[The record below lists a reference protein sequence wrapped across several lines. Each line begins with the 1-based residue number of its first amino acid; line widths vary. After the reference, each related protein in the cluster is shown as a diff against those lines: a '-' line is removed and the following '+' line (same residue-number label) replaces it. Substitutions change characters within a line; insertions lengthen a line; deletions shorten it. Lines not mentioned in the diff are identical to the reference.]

1 MTELS
6 MISMLESF
14 KNYLLEAERS
24 ENTINAYLLAVR
36 QYIAVNGNDFSKL
49 KLIEY
54 KNYLKE
60 RYAVSTVNLKIQ
72 ALNRYLQFTDIPQHL
87 DCVRVHKVPSAENII
102 TLSEYYKLL
111 KGIASR
117 GNDYHYYMVRTL
129 GETGCRINELLQ
141 IKCED
146 IRKGYAEIFTKG
158 KLRRIYIPD
167 KLQSNLIE
175 YITNN
180 HLEGILFDCTRQ
192 NVYQMLKKFAR
203 RFGISEKVVYPHSFR
218 HMFAIEF
225 LKRNKDISLLSS
237 ILGHENISTTQIYLK
252 LGSDEQRVRLNQTVD
267 W

>member
-1 MTELS
+1 
-6 MISMLESF
+6 MLEKF
-14 KNYLLEAERS
+14 KQYLLEAERS
-24 ENTINAYLLAVR
+24 ENTITAYTLAVR

-54 KNYLKE
+54 KNHLRE
-60 RYAVSTVNLKIQ
+60 IYAVSTVNLKIQ
-72 ALNRYLQFTDIPQHL
+72 AINRYLQFADIPQHL
-87 DCVRVHKVPSAENII
+87 DCVRVHKIPSAENII
-102 TLSEYYKLL
+102 ILSEYYKLL
-111 KGIASR
+111 DGLSSS
-117 GNDYHYYMVRTL
+117 NDFYHYYMIRIL

-146 IRKGYAEIFTKG
+146 IRKGYAELFTKG

-167 KLQSNLIE
+167 KLQSDLIS
-175 YITNN
+175 YITDN

-192 NVYQMLKKFAR
+192 NVHQMLKKFAQ
-203 RFGISEKVVYPHSFR
+203 RFGVSEKVVYPHSFR

-252 LGSDEQRVRLNQTVD
+252 LGSDEQRIRLNQTVN

>member
-1 MTELS
+1 M
-6 MISMLESF
+6 
-14 KNYLLEAERS
+14 KNVTTIRGFRDYLVEAERS
-24 ENTINAYLLAVR
+24 ENTINAYTLAVR
-36 QYIAVNGNDFSKL
+36 QYIAINGEDFSKL

-60 RYAVSTVNLKIQ
+60 HYAISTANLKIQ
-72 ALNRYLQFTDIPQHL
+72 AINRYMQYADIPQRL
-87 DCVRVHKVPSAENII
+87 DSFKVHRVPSTENII
-102 TLSEYYKLL
+102 TLSEYYRLL
-111 KGIASR
+111 NGLYTA
-117 GNDYHYYMVRTL
+117 NDYYHYYMVRTL
-129 GETGCRINELLQ
+129 GETGCRVNELLQ
-141 IKCED
+141 IECED
-146 IRKGYAEIFTKG
+146 VRRGYAEIFTKG

-180 HLEGILFDCTRQ
+180 HLEGILFNCTRQ
-192 NVYQMLKKFAR
+192 NVFLMLKKFAKR
-203 RFGISEKVVYPHSFR
+203 YGIDENVVYPHSFR

>member
-1 MTELS
+1 
-6 MISMLESF
+6 MLESF
-14 KNYLLEAERS
+14 KNYLLEAERLQ
-24 ENTINAYLLAVR
+24 NTINAYTLAVR
-36 QYIAVNGNDFSKL
+36 QYIAINGEDFSKL

-72 ALNRYLQFTDIPQHL
+72 AINRYMQFADIPQHL

-111 KGIASR
+111 KGIASK

-146 IRKGYAEIFTKG
+146 VRRGYAELFSKG
-158 KLRRIYIPD
+158 KYRRVYIPD
-167 KLQSNLIE
+167 RLQSDLIV
-175 YITNN
+175 YITSN
-180 HLEGILFDCTRQ
+180 HLEGVLFNCTRQ
-192 NVYQMLKKFAR
+192 NVFSMLKKFAKR
-203 RFGISEKVVYPHSFR
+203 YGIDENVVYPHSFR

-225 LKRNKDISLLSS
+225 LKRNNDISLLSS

-252 LGSDEQRVRLNQTVD
+252 LGLDEQRVRLNQTVD

>member
-1 MTELS
+1 
-6 MISMLESF
+6 MLESF

-24 ENTINAYLLAVR
+24 ENTINAYILAVR
-36 QYIAVNGNDFSKL
+36 QYIVINGEVFSKL

-72 ALNRYLQFTDIPQHL
+72 AINRYMQFADIPQHL

-102 TLSEYYKLL
+102 TLSEYYRLL
-111 KGIASR
+111 DGLSSS
-117 GNDYHYYMVRTL
+117 NDFYHYYMVRTL

-167 KLQSNLIE
+167 KLQSNLIS
-175 YITNN
+175 YITEN
-180 HLEGILFDCTRQ
+180 HLEGIIFNCTRQ
-192 NVYQMLKKFAR
+192 NVHQILKKSAK
-203 RFGISEKVVYPHSFR
+203 RFGVSEKVVYPHSFR

>member
-1 MTELS
+1 
-6 MISMLESF
+6 MLESF

-24 ENTINAYLLAVR
+24 ENTINAYILAVR
-36 QYIAVNGNDFSKL
+36 QYIVINGEVFSKL

-60 RYAVSTVNLKIQ
+60 RYAVNTVNLKIQ
-72 ALNRYLQFTDIPQHL
+72 AINRYMQFADIPQYL

-111 KGIASR
+111 NGLSSS
-117 GNDYHYYMVRTL
+117 NDFYHYFMLRTL

-158 KLRRIYIPD
+158 KLRRIYIPN
-167 KLQSNLIE
+167 KLQSNLIS
-175 YITNN
+175 YITENR
-180 HLEGILFDCTRQ
+180 LEGILFNCTRQ
-192 NVYQMLKKFAR
+192 NVHQMLKKFAK
-203 RFGISEKVVYPHSFR
+203 RFGVSEKVVYPHSFR

-252 LGSDEQRVRLNQTVD
+252 LGSDEQRIRLNQTVD

>member
-1 MTELS
+1 MT
-6 MISMLESF
+6 SMLENF
-14 KNYLLEAERS
+14 KQYLLEAERS
-24 ENTINAYLLAVR
+24 ENTITAYLLAIR

-54 KNYLKE
+54 KNHLKE
-60 RYAVSTVNLKIQ
+60 VYAVSTVNLKIQ
-72 ALNRYLQFTDIPQHL
+72 AINRYLQFADIPQHL

-111 KGIASR
+111 DGLSSS
-117 GNDYHYYMVRTL
+117 NDLYHYYMIRTL

-146 IRKGYAEIFTKG
+146 IRKGYAELFTKG

-167 KLQSNLIE
+167 KLQSNLIS
-175 YITNN
+175 YITENR
-180 HLEGILFDCTRQ
+180 LEGILFDCTRQ
-192 NVYQMLKKFAR
+192 NVHQMLKKFAQ
-203 RFGISEKVVYPHSFR
+203 RFGVSEKVVYPHSFR

-252 LGSDEQRVRLNQTVD
+252 LGSDEQRNRLNQTID

>member
-1 MTELS
+1 
-6 MISMLESF
+6 MIDNF

-24 ENTINAYLLAVR
+24 ENTITAYLLAIR

-54 KNYLKE
+54 KNHLKE
-60 RYAVSTVNLKIQ
+60 IYAVSTVNLKIQ
-72 ALNRYLQFTDIPQHL
+72 AINRYLQFADIPQHL
-87 DCVRVHKVPSAENII
+87 DCIRVHKIPSAENII

-111 KGIASR
+111 KGIASS
-117 GNDYHYYMVRTL
+117 NDLYHYYMVRTL

-141 IKCED
+141 IKCDD
-146 IRKGYAEIFTKG
+146 IRKGYAELFTKG

-167 KLQSNLIE
+167 KLQSDLIS
-175 YITNN
+175 YITENR
-180 HLEGILFDCTRQ
+180 LEDILFNCTRQ
-192 NVYQMLKKFAR
+192 NVHQMLKKFAK
-203 RFGISEKVVYPHSFR
+203 RFGVSEKVVYPHSFR

-252 LGSDEQRVRLNQTVD
+252 LGSDEQRIRLNQTVD